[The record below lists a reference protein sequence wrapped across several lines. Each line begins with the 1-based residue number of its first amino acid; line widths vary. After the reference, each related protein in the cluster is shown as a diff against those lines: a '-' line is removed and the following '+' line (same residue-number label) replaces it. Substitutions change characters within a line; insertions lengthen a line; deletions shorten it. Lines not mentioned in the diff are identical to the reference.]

1 LGERLNGIQEVS
13 GSIPLSSTTSPSQV
27 ISSRSGVLVAAMVK
41 KNHSASPRF
50 SLPLKED
57 TMRILAS
64 VICLIASPAFAQ
76 AQGVSVQSAWARATT
91 ASQTVGGVF
100 LTLVDGGAPD
110 RLLSASSPIAASL
123 ELHETVREGDVM
135 KMRPVPALPL
145 ASGQTVE
152 LKPGGYHLMAMGLK
166 QPLKVG
172 ATFPVTLNFENS
184 GPVTVTATV
193 GKAGAS
199 GPMMDHGAMHKMP

>member
-1 LGERLNGIQEVS
+1 MR
-13 GSIPLSSTTSPSQV
+13 V
-27 ISSRSGVLVAAMVK
+27 IAL
-41 KNHSASPRF
+41 
-50 SLPLKED
+50 L
-57 TMRILAS
+57 T
-64 VICLIASPAFAQ
+64 CLIATPALAQ
-76 AQGVSVQSAWARATT
+76 APSVSVQSAWARATS
-91 ASQTVGGVF
+91 ASQTVGGIF
-100 LTLVDGGAPD
+100 LTLVDNGGPD
-110 RLLSASSPIAASL
+110 RLVSASSPIAATL

-135 KMRPVPALPL
+135 KMRPVPVLPL

-172 ATFPVTLNFENS
+172 ATFPVTLTFEKA

-199 GPMMDHGAMHKMP
+199 GPMMDHSAMHKMP